1 MVVLLLVVVWLLL
14 VVVLLVVVLLEEEED
29 NRKASLL
36 FLAHIDTS
44 GLARIVLIGLSNV
57 TLLICVSHIVV
68 ITSSLVLILNMA
80 NLVKQENTSIFFHW
94 LHQHTAVFSL
104 VSCVGQRRLV
114 K

>member
-1 MVVLLLVVVWLLL
+1 MMLLLLL
-14 VVVLLVVVLLEEEED
+14 LLEEEED

-57 TLLICVSHIVV
+57 TLLICVSHIV
-68 ITSSLVLILNMA
+68 ILTSSLVLILKKA

>member
-1 MVVLLLVVVWLLL
+1 M
-14 VVVLLVVVLLEEEED
+14 
-29 NRKASLL
+29 
-36 FLAHIDTS
+36 AH
-44 GLARIVLIGLSNV
+44 IVLIGLSHV

-68 ITSSLVLILNMA
+68 LTSSLVLILNMA

-114 K
+114 IWSDSSSYRRICIAKSLDV